1 MFRHYALPLERDMLK
16 FQRNQVIKHY
26 ISAESTA
33 CRSIQILTR
42 GVATPFERHVNMS
55 KRDLTVDITM
65 SVKLA
70 SSLRDEIPAAHLH
83 CWFDLGLTHGY
94 ALSFKR
100 AHSRFNL
107 GRSYSHPC
115 HWVTRGILLWLNM
128 TIFYLNRMFYYSKNF
143 LSFKTRFQILID
155 PAPLI
160 LYHAQSQHI
169 WNILIFC
176 LNISFSF
183 GLQFSRV
190 FAILY
195 KFYPTAICHILTI
208 FQ

>member
-70 SSLRDEIPAAHLH
+70 SSLRDGIPAAHLH
-83 CWFDLGLTHGY
+83 C
-94 ALSFKR
+94 
-100 AHSRFNL
+100 
-107 GRSYSHPC
+107 
-115 HWVTRGILLWLNM
+115 
-128 TIFYLNRMFYYSKNF
+128 
-143 LSFKTRFQILID
+143 
-155 PAPLI
+155 
-160 LYHAQSQHI
+160 
-169 WNILIFC
+169 
-176 LNISFSF
+176 
-183 GLQFSRV
+183 
-190 FAILY
+190 
-195 KFYPTAICHILTI
+195 
-208 FQ
+208 